1 MLNSTS
7 LVLVIALLLV
17 REVKQS
23 QLLVLVESELKNV
36 PKNGKNS

>member
-23 QLLVLVESELKNV
+23 QLLVLVGSELKNV